1 MKPSCAI
8 PSWCTATADCRADFY
23 SVCLASALLVRLQP
37 GAQFVSLA
45 KLLARGERRW
55 WTVSQGDSPSL
66 SPAFC
71 PSQQRHIAHRPLLV
85 GRRTPGSRGSIRRLF
100 ASLVLLPVLSP
111 RTQTPTSDR
120 SSSAPFAA
128 PPTPLL
134 PLTCDFVP
142 STFTIITPTSSRS
155 EELSQIYPPH
165 PPRRW

>member
-45 KLLARGERRW
+45 KLLVRGERRW

-71 PSQQRHIAHRPLLV
+71 PSQQRHIAHRPPLV

-100 ASLVLLPVLSP
+100 ASLVLLLVLSP
-111 RTQTPTSDR
+111 RPQQVIAAL
-120 SSSAPFAA
+120 APQL
-128 PPTPLL
+128 PRPQLPLL
-134 PLTCDFVP
+134 PLTSDFVP

-155 EELSQIYPPH
+155 EELS
-165 PPRRW
+165 